1 MPYHAPKKWFMKHCG
16 WLLLL
21 LFFTPGYAQIAK
33 VNELQ
38 GQLKKPIADTTR
50 LRLLGKL
57 TEAYKSVDPGKKFY
71 YSVIYKKLAEKLHN
85 DKALADAYLS
95 MGVSYGIR
103 SRLDSA
109 IYYYTLA
116 YNTGLK
122 TNYLIVMGKSLS
134 NTGFSY
140 TRLDDDKEAITYYLR
155 ALEILKKAD
164 FTKGVNQCL
173 INIGS
178 IYNDRRE
185 YQLANTYYNQ
195 ALKSYTA
202 IKDTAGIGYALF
214 AVGDSYAQLGQNEKG
229 MECLNRSLAI
239 RTKLDDQNGI
249 AMVKKAMGRAY
260 RKAKRYGPA
269 ISNLNEA
276 LKIVKGLDEQY
287 EELAILLDLCDV
299 YLDVPDYNK
308 VEDYAMQGIKIGKAI
323 DSKSGVADCY
333 LRLVTVYKSRHDIS
347 KAFSAQSEMIAIQDS
362 LQYEKSLKDVTL
374 IEINRMR
381 SENASLAKDNHI
393 ITTKNTS
400 ILTKLNQYANTIV
413 FTSLVLVLAIFLLIV
428 LYRRNAEKQ
437 ASNKQLVVQQ
447 QEIATINKELA
458 LLNEELNT
466 QMELVNEQNIEL
478 ERLNDIK
485 TKFFSIISHDLRGP
499 LATLQTL
506 LSVYHEGV
514 IGKKEFNS
522 LLMKLEDTIISTG
535 TFLDNLLEWS
545 KSQLEGIVIKPVIFN
560 ISECI
565 LENVRLYETKIGLKS
580 LKVINL
586 ATEPVMAYTD
596 RNMIN
601 LVIRNLLS
609 NSIKFCNPGDEIKLN
624 AEVEDNRVIVSIAD
638 TGPGISEANAD
649 KLFNLEHTLSTGTHG
664 EKGNN
669 LGLILCQDMVL
680 QNNGKIWFDTK
691 EGEGT
696 VFWVELPGEAK

>member
-1 MPYHAPKKWFMKHCG
+1 MPYHLPIKWLMKHCC

-21 LFFTPGYAQIAK
+21 NAVPGYAQIAK
-33 VNELQ
+33 VNNLL
-38 GQLKKPIADTTR
+38 GQLKKPIPDTTR

-57 TEAYKSVDPGKKFY
+57 TEAYKAVDPDKKFY
-71 YSVIYKKLAEKLHN
+71 YSVIYQKLAEKLHDN
-85 DKALADAYLS
+85 KALADAYLS

-116 YNTGLK
+116 YGTAVK

-134 NTGFSY
+134 NTGLSY
-140 TRLDDDKEAITYYLR
+140 ARLDDDEEAINYYLR
-155 ALEILKKAD
+155 ALAILKKAD
-164 FTKGVNQCL
+164 FTKGVNQCY

-178 IYNDRRE
+178 IYEDRRQ
-185 YQLANTYYNQ
+185 YRLANTYYTQ
-195 ALKSYTA
+195 ALKSYT
-202 IKDTAGIGYALF
+202 ILKDTAGIGYALF
-214 AVGDSYAQLGQNEKG
+214 CVGDTYAQVGQIEKG
-229 MECLNRSLAI
+229 MDCLNRSLTI
-239 RTKLDDQNGI
+239 RIKLDDQNGI
-249 AMVKKAMGRAY
+249 ALVKKAMGRAY
-260 RKAKRYGPA
+260 RKTKQYGLA
-269 ISNLNEA
+269 VTNLNEA
-276 LKIVKGLDEQY
+276 LKIAQGLNDPYEQ
-287 EELAILLDLCDV
+287 LAILLDLTDV
-299 YLDVPDYNK
+299 YLDVPDYDK
-308 VEDYAMQGIKIGKAI
+308 VKEYALQGIKIGKAI

-333 LRLVTVYKSRHDIS
+333 LRLVTVYKKAHDIP
-347 KAFSAQSEMIAIQDS
+347 KAFAAQSKMLVIQDS
-362 LQYEKSLKDVTL
+362 LQSEKSLKDVTL
-374 IEINRMR
+374 IEISRMR
-381 SENASLAKDNHI
+381 SENATLAEDNHI

-400 ILTKLNQYANTIV
+400 ILTKLNQYSNTIV
-413 FTSLVLVLAIFLLIV
+413 FTLLVLVLAIVLLIV

-447 QEIATINKELA
+447 QEIANINKELA

-466 QMELVNEQNIEL
+466 QMELVSAQNTEL
-478 ERLNDIK
+478 ERLNNIK

-506 LSVYHEGV
+506 LAVYHDGI

-545 KSQLEGIVIKPVIFN
+545 KSQLEGMVVKPVNFN

-565 LENVRLYETKIGLKS
+565 VENFHLYETKIGIKN
-580 LKVINL
+580 LKVSNQ
-586 ATEPVMAYTD
+586 ATEPAGVYAD

-609 NSIKFCNPGDEIKLN
+609 NSIKFCSPGDEIKLN
-624 AEVEDNRVIVSIAD
+624 AEVNGNTVLVSIAD
-638 TGPGISEANAD
+638 TGPGINAADAN
-649 KLFNLEHTLSTGTHG
+649 KLFNLEHTLSMGTHG

-669 LGLILCQDMVL
+669 LGLILCRDMVT
-680 QNNGKIWFDTK
+680 QNNGKMWFDTK
-691 EGEGT
+691 QDEGT
-696 VFWVELPGEAK
+696 IFWVELPGESN

>member
-1 MPYHAPKKWFMKHCG
+1 MPYPPPIKWFMKRCC

-21 LFFTPGYAQIAK
+21 FSMPCYAQIAK

-38 GQLKKPIADTTR
+38 GQLKKTIPDTTR

-57 TEAYKSVDPGKKFY
+57 TEAYKTVDPEKKFY
-71 YSVIYKKLAEKLHN
+71 YSVIYKKLAEKLHD

-116 YNTGLK
+116 YDTAVK

-134 NTGFSY
+134 NTGLSY
-140 TRLDDDKEAITYYLR
+140 TRLDDDKEAINYYLR
-155 ALEILKKAD
+155 ALTILKKAD
-164 FTKGVNQCL
+164 FTKGVNQCY

-178 IYNDRRE
+178 IYEDRRE
-185 YQLANTYYNQ
+185 YQLANTYYTQ
-195 ALKSYTA
+195 ALKSYT
-202 IKDTAGIGYALF
+202 ILKDTAGIGYALF
-214 AVGDSYAQLGQNEKG
+214 CVGDTYAQVGQIEKG
-229 MECLNRSLAI
+229 MDCLNRSLAI
-239 RTKLDDQNGI
+239 RIKLDDQNGI
-249 AMVKKAMGRAY
+249 ALVKKAIGRAY
-260 RKAKRYGPA
+260 RKNKQYGLA
-269 ISNLNEA
+269 VSNLNEA
-276 LKIVKGLDEQY
+276 LKIVQGLDEQY
-287 EELAILLDLCDV
+287 EQLAILLDLTDV
-299 YLDVPDYNK
+299 YLNVPDYDK
-308 VEDYAMQGIKIGKAI
+308 VKEYALQGIKIGKAI

-333 LRLVTVYKSRHDIS
+333 LRLVTVYKKKHDIP
-347 KAFSAQSEMIAIQDS
+347 KAFAAQSEMLAIQDS
-362 LQYEKSLKDVTL
+362 LQGEKSLKDVTL

-381 SENASLAKDNHI
+381 SENAVLAKDNHI

-400 ILTKLNQYANTIV
+400 ILTKLNQYSNTIV

-447 QEIATINKELA
+447 QEIANINKELA
-458 LLNEELNT
+458 VLNEELNT
-466 QMELVNEQNIEL
+466 QMELVNAQNTEL

-506 LSVYHEGV
+506 LAVYHDGI

-545 KSQLEGIVIKPVIFN
+545 KSQLEGIVVKPANFN

-565 LENVRLYETKIGLKS
+565 LENMRLYETKIGLKS
-580 LKVINL
+580 LKVINQ
-586 ATEPVMAYTD
+586 ATEPIHVYAD

-624 AEVEDNRVIVSIAD
+624 AEINGDNVIVSIAD
-638 TGPGISEANAD
+638 TGPGISAANAD
-649 KLFNLEHTLSTGTHG
+649 KLFNLEHTLSMGTHG

-669 LGLILCQDMVL
+669 LGLILCRDMVT

-691 EGEGT
+691 QDEGT
-696 VFWVELPGEAK
+696 VFWVELPGGAK

>member
-1 MPYHAPKKWFMKHCG
+1 MPYHIPTKWFMKHC

-21 LFFTPGYAQIAK
+21 LFSIPGYAQIAK
-33 VNELQ
+33 VNELLD
-38 GQLKKPIADTTR
+38 QLKNPIADTTR

-57 TEAYKSVDPGKKFY
+57 TEAYRTVDPKKKFQ
-71 YSVIYKKLAEKLHN
+71 YSITYKKLAEKLHDN
-85 DKALADAYLS
+85 KALADAYLS

-116 YNTGLK
+116 YNTAVK

-134 NTGFSY
+134 NTGLSY
-140 TRLDDDKEAITYYLR
+140 TRLDDDREAITYYLR
-155 ALEILKKAD
+155 ALEILKKAN
-164 FTKGVNQCL
+164 FTKGVNQCY

-185 YQLANTYYNQ
+185 YQIANSYFTQ
-195 ALKSYTA
+195 ALKSYTTL
-202 IKDTAGIGYALF
+202 KDTAGIAYALF
-214 AVGDSYAQLGQNEKG
+214 SVGDSYAQLGQIKKG
-229 MECLNRSLAI
+229 MDSLNKSLSMRI
-239 RTKLDDQNGI
+239 KLDDQNGI
-249 AMVKKAMGRAY
+249 ALVKKALGRAY
-260 RKAKRYGPA
+260 RQTKQYGLA
-269 ISNLNEA
+269 ITNLNEA
-276 LKIVKGLDEQY
+276 LKIAQGLNDQY
-287 EELAILLDLCDV
+287 EQLAIILDLTNV
-299 YLDVPDYNK
+299 YLDVPDYDK
-308 VEDYAMQGIKIGKAI
+308 VKDYALQGIKIGKAI

-333 LRLVTVYKSRHDIS
+333 LRLVKVYKSKHDIP
-347 KAFSAQSEMIAIQDS
+347 KAFAAQSEMLAIQDS
-362 LQYEKSLKDVTL
+362 LQGEKSLKDVTL

-381 SENASLAKDNHI
+381 SENATLAKDNHI
-393 ITTKNTS
+393 IAIKNTS
-400 ILTKLNQYANTIV
+400 ILTRLNQYSNTIV
-413 FTSLVLVLAIFLLIV
+413 FTSLVLVLAIFLLVV

-437 ASNKQLVVQQ
+437 VSNKQLVVQQ
-447 QEIATINKELA
+447 QEIAHINKELA

-466 QMELVNEQNIEL
+466 QMELVSAQNMEL
-478 ERLNDIK
+478 ERLNNIK

-499 LATLQTL
+499 LGTLQTL
-506 LSVYHEGV
+506 LAVYHDGI

-545 KSQLEGIVIKPVIFN
+545 KSQLDGIVVKPVNFN
-560 ISECI
+560 ISECL
-565 LENVRLYETKIGLKS
+565 LENARLYETKIGLKN
-580 LKVINL
+580 LKVINH
-586 ATEPVMAYTD
+586 AIAPVQVYAD

-624 AEVEDNRVIVSIAD
+624 AEVKDDKVIISIAD
-638 TGPGISEANAD
+638 TGPGISEANIN
-649 KLFNLEHTLSTGTHG
+649 KLFNLEHTLSMGTHG

-669 LGLILCQDMVL
+669 LGLILCRDMVT

-691 EGEGT
+691 QGEGT
-696 VFWVELPGEAK
+696 VFWVELPGETK

>member
-1 MPYHAPKKWFMKHCG
+1 MPYHTPIKWFMKHCY
-16 WLLLL
+16 WLL
-21 LFFTPGYAQIAK
+21 LFFSIPGYAQIAK
-33 VNELQ
+33 VNDLL

-57 TEAYKSVDPGKKFY
+57 TEAYKSVDPEKKFY
-71 YSVIYKKLAEKLHN
+71 YSVIYKKLAEKLH
-85 DKALADAYLS
+85 DDRALADAYLS

-116 YNTGLK
+116 YDTAVK

-134 NTGFSY
+134 NTGLSY
-140 TRLDDDKEAITYYLR
+140 TRLDDDKEGINYYLR
-155 ALEILKKAD
+155 ALAILKKAD
-164 FTKGVNQCL
+164 FTKGVNQCY

-178 IYNDRRE
+178 IYEDRRE
-185 YQLANTYYNQ
+185 YQLANTYYTQ
-195 ALKSYTA
+195 ALKSYT
-202 IKDTAGIGYALF
+202 ILKDTAGIGYALF
-214 AVGDSYAQLGQNEKG
+214 CVGDTYAQVGQIEKG
-229 MECLNRSLAI
+229 MDCLNRSLAI
-239 RTKLDDQNGI
+239 RIKLDDQNGI
-249 AMVKKAMGRAY
+249 ALVKKAIGRAY
-260 RKAKRYGPA
+260 RKAKQYNPA

-276 LKIVKGLDEQY
+276 LKIVQRLDEQY
-287 EELAILLDLCDV
+287 EQLAILLDLTDV
-299 YLDVPDYNK
+299 YLAIPDYDK
-308 VEDYAMQGIKIGKAI
+308 VKEYALQGIKIGKAI

-333 LRLVTVYKSRHDIS
+333 LRLVTVYKKKHDIP
-347 KAFSAQSEMIAIQDS
+347 KAFAAQSEMLAIQDS
-362 LQYEKSLKDVTL
+362 LQSEKSLKDVTL
-374 IEINRMR
+374 MEINRMR
-381 SENASLAKDNHI
+381 TENATLAKDNHLI
-393 ITTKNTS
+393 ATKNTS
-400 ILTKLNQYANTIV
+400 ILTKLNHYSITIV
-413 FTSLVLVLAIFLLIV
+413 FTSIVLVMAIFLLIV

-437 ASNKQLVVQQ
+437 ASNKQLVIQQ
-447 QEIATINKELA
+447 QEIANINKELA
-458 LLNEELNT
+458 LVNEELNT
-466 QMELVNEQNIEL
+466 QMELVSAQNIEL

-499 LATLQTL
+499 LGTLQTL
-506 LSVYHEGV
+506 LSVYHDGI

-545 KSQLEGIVIKPVIFN
+545 KSQLEGIVVKPANFN

-565 LENVRLYETKIGLKS
+565 LENARLYETKIGLKN

-586 ATEPVMAYTD
+586 ATEPVQVYAD

-624 AEVEDNRVIVSIAD
+624 AEVKGDKVIVSIAD
-638 TGPGISEANAD
+638 TGPGISAANAD
-649 KLFNLEHTLSTGTHG
+649 KLFNLEHTLSMGTHG

-669 LGLILCQDMVL
+669 LGLILCRDMVT
-680 QNNGKIWFDTK
+680 QNNGKIWFDTRPD
-691 EGEGT
+691 EGT
-696 VFWVELPGEAK
+696 VFWVELPGETK